1 MRSLRSAVLAGALV
15 GALAALAVLTGCG
28 SGAQANTVRF
38 TPEPAPEPGASR
50 TSGVTAVSGDDMK
63 QVGVQRIEEY
73 LNGRVPGLQVIRN
86 ESGQMSI
93 RIRGTASL
101 GRSDEEPLVIVDG
114 IPTPQGM
121 NTEVLRMLDPREVH
135 RVEVLKD
142 ASATAM
148 YGSRGANGVLV
159 IRTRS
164 AARR

>member
-1 MRSLRSAVLAGALV
+1 MRSLRSAVLAGALT
-15 GALAALAVLTGCG
+15 GALMALAVLSGCG
-28 SGAQANTVRF
+28 SGQSNTVRF
-38 TPEPAPEPGASR
+38 TPPPAPDPEASR
-50 TSGVTAVSGDDMK
+50 TSGANTVSGDDMK

-73 LNGRVPGLQVIRN
+73 LNGRVPGLQVLRN
-86 ESGQMSI
+86 ESGQLSI

-121 NTEVLRMLDPREVH
+121 NSEVLRMLDPREVH
-135 RVEVLKD
+135 KVEVLKD

-164 AARR
+164 ASRR

>member
-28 SGAQANTVRF
+28 GAKGRTARGTPVR
-38 TPEPAPEPGASR
+38 PEPEGPG
-50 TSGVTAVSGDDMK
+50 TSGVTTVHGDDMK
-63 QVGVQRIEEY
+63 RVGVQRIEEY
-73 LNGRVPGLQVIRN
+73 LNGRVPGLHVVRN

-135 RVEVLKD
+135 RVQVLKD

-148 YGSRGANGVLV
+148 YGSRGANGVLL
-159 IRTRS
+159 ISTRS

>member
-15 GALAALAVLTGCG
+15 GALAALAVLSGCAG
-28 SGAQANTVRF
+28 GQASARRV
-38 TPEPAPEPGASR
+38 PSAPEPEGSR
-50 TSGVTAVSGDDMK
+50 TSGVTTVSGEDMK
-63 QVGVQRIEEY
+63 RVGVQRIEEY

-93 RIRGTASL
+93 RIRGSASL
-101 GRSDEEPLVIVDG
+101 GLSEEEPLVIVDG

-135 RVEVLKD
+135 RVQVLKD

-159 IRTRS
+159 ISTRS
-164 AARR
+164 ATRR

>member
-1 MRSLRSAVLAGALV
+1 MRSPRSAALAGALF
-15 GALAALAVLTGCG
+15 GALAALAVLAACG
-28 SGAQANTVRF
+28 GGQGATTVRL
-38 TPEPAPEPGASR
+38 APSR
-50 TSGVTAVSGDDMK
+50 GGDNDATRSSGVTTVSGDDMK

-86 ESGQMSI
+86 ESGQLAI

-101 GRSDEEPLVIVDG
+101 GKSDEEPLVIVDG

-121 NTEVLRMLDPREVH
+121 NSEVLRMIDPREVH
-135 RVEVLKD
+135 KVEVLKD